1 MVPFKGGAE
10 SVQAPIGRHL
20 DVYGDPGFGPQVQGG
35 KVWLLG
41 VFTSARLK
49 RFPNVPTV
57 RELGHDFVIES
68 PVGLV
73 APRGLDPR
81 IAARLQGA
89 FMKAA
94 GDAEYLK
101 QLDNFDMQASVM
113 PGEAYL
119 GYARGQFERERRM
132 LAESGFKPE

>member
-10 SVQAPIGRHL
+10 SFQALIGRHL
-20 DVYGDPGFGPQVQGG
+20 DVYGDPGFGPQ
-35 KVWLLG
+35 
-41 VFTSARLK
+41 A
-49 RFPNVPTV
+49 
-57 RELGHDFVIES
+57 

-73 APRGLDPR
+73 APRGLDPK

-113 PGEAYL
+113 SGEAYL

-132 LAESGFKPE
+132 LGESGFRAE